1 MTNIM
6 KLNVTV
12 ICSLGVFS
20 GYMEIDV
27 TDINEASNFA
37 KAIGESVNQLNSI
50 VMYDD
55 TDTQICIPKS
65 IISQSIIKI
74 KVQE

>member
-1 MTNIM
+1 M

-20 GYMEIDV
+20 GYMEIDSA
-27 TDINEASNFA
+27 DINEASNFA
-37 KAIGESVNQLNSI
+37 KAIGDSVNQLNSI
-50 VMYDD
+50 VIYDD
-55 TDTQICIPKS
+55 TNTQICIPKN
-65 IISQSIIKI
+65 IISQSIIKL